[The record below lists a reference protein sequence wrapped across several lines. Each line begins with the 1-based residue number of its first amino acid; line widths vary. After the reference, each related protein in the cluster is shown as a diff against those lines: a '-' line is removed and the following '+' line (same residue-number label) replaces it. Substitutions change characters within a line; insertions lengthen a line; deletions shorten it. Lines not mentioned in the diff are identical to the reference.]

1 MHIPP
6 QKFGT
11 YLRARRLEK
20 EFSLRRFAELVGISP
35 TYLSL
40 VEQDKVD
47 SPPTAE
53 RVRRM
58 AEVLGVSPDEL
69 IALAG
74 RVPEDLPEII
84 QSQPEAM
91 PALLRA
97 VNGLTPAQLK
107 RLQEQASKMKREGE
121 KP

>member
-1 MHIPP
+1 MAQTPTR
-6 QKFGT
+6 FGSFI
-11 YLRARRLEK
+11 RERRVAK
-20 EFSLRRFAELVGISP
+20 GYSLRRFAELVEVSP

-40 VEQDKVD
+40 VEQDKVV
-47 SPPTAE
+47 SPPTTE

-58 AEVLGVSPDEL
+58 ADVLGESPDEL
-69 IALAG
+69 ISLAG

-97 VNGLTPAQLK
+97 ASGLTPAQLK
-107 RLQEQASKMKREGE
+107 TLQEQAAKMKREGK